1 MPNWLAAI
9 LVGSALALWM
19 GYYVARKSAA
29 KKPIQGGRAAKV
41 LHYLG
46 ASATVAPGMMLLL
59 GSIVFGLQ
67 FSQSLT
73 LCLGSFALAAIFLIL
88 YAVFE
93 VARKAA

>member
-1 MPNWLAAI
+1 
-9 LVGSALALWM
+9 
-19 GYYVARKSAA
+19 
-29 KKPIQGGRAAKV
+29 V

-88 YAVFE
+88 YAAFE
-93 VARKAA
+93 TRKAA